1 MDHQKYKPT
10 DSEEDTPRKD
20 QIVKQPEDKAY
31 RRLDADM
38 DKAAMKRKYSEQPP
52 TKHNSKT

>member
-38 DKAAMKRKYSEQPP
+38 DNAAMKRKYSEQPP
-52 TKHNSKT
+52 TKHNAKT